1 MQINEFF
8 LFISLFI
15 LLLLFFILSLLLS
28 FFFLLIFLYLY
39 FLFHFLKFLSFGS
52 LFSSFFFDI
61 FLLLISSLEGETVIA
76 VEGKICMYI
85 GFWGKLYS
93 SACQNHVPFTAF
105 VMFTHIFLRNIN
117 VKKIKRHPESI

>member
-1 MQINEFF
+1 MTTVYYIKLRIHVRVPALNKDLHQ
-8 LFISLFI
+8 
-15 LLLLFFILSLLLS
+15 
-28 FFFLLIFLYLY
+28 
-39 FLFHFLKFLSFGS
+39 HW
-52 LFSSFFFDI
+52 
-61 FLLLISSLEGETVIA
+61 LEGETVIA